1 MPETRGRSCLRSRQI
16 KSVRLETRYGLCYCS
31 FMNRLALKRLL
42 ERLGFV
48 HVAGWVR
55 VEDAPAI
62 RRKIEAAKADVEKAK
77 RGEE

>member
-1 MPETRGRSCLRSRQI
+1 MTDRKAIQRI
-16 KSVRLETRYGLCYCS
+16 
-31 FMNRLALKRLL
+31 L

-62 RRKIEAAKADVEKAK
+62 RRKIEAAKANVEKAK
-77 RGEE
+77 NKTGANHEN

>member
-1 MPETRGRSCLRSRQI
+1 
-16 KSVRLETRYGLCYCS
+16 
-31 FMNRLALKRLL
+31 MNRLAFKRLL

-62 RRKIEAAKADVEKAK
+62 RRKIEAAREEVEAIKEQIGDK
-77 RGEE
+77 P

>member
-1 MPETRGRSCLRSRQI
+1 MTDRKAIQRI
-16 KSVRLETRYGLCYCS
+16 
-31 FMNRLALKRLL
+31 L

-48 HVAGWVR
+48 HVAGWVQ

-77 RGEE
+77 AMHGDGDE

>member
-1 MPETRGRSCLRSRQI
+1 MTDRKAIQR
-16 KSVRLETRYGLCYCS
+16 V
-31 FMNRLALKRLL
+31 L

-62 RRKIEAAKADVEKAK
+62 RRKIEAALEEVEAIKERNGDK
-77 RGEE
+77 P

>member
-1 MPETRGRSCLRSRQI
+1 
-16 KSVRLETRYGLCYCS
+16 
-31 FMNRLALKRLL
+31 MNRLAFKRLL

-62 RRKIEAAKADVEKAK
+62 RRKIEAAEAEVAAAKLNIAETEGATRAGDSATRQAKAVDRKAK
-77 RGEE
+77 K

>member
-1 MPETRGRSCLRSRQI
+1 MTDRKAIQRI
-16 KSVRLETRYGLCYCS
+16 
-31 FMNRLALKRLL
+31 L

-62 RRKIEAAKADVEKAK
+62 RRKTEAAKADVEKAK
-77 RGEE
+77 NEMGTNRES